1 MAIIGFFAL
10 LVLGVIFSFA
20 ALAGACVLT
29 GFAGRVEW
37 PHFLTFGGIGG
48 ALLYAAFTNCPFS
61 IVIG

>member
-20 ALAGACVLT
+20 ALAGAYVSAN
-29 GFAGRVEW
+29 FANHIEW